1 MNNIDTTAVQ
11 GMPTHPLVARM
22 IEAHGGLERWNRL
35 SSMSAHL
42 SQGGVLWAMKGKA
55 GMLDDVDVTID
66 LHRQWTSHTPFGAA
80 GRHTSVTPDRAAI
93 GTGDGRVLEELAE
106 PRASFAGF
114 GLDTPWS
121 DLQLAYFTGYAMWN
135 YLTLPFAFALPGF
148 GFEELAPWQE
158 DGQELRRLRVHYPP
172 SVATH
177 CPAQTFYVSAD
188 GRLVRH
194 DYDVD
199 INGGTPA
206 VHYFHDYVTVGGI
219 SLPGRHLIYVRDT
232 DLGHQPEPVVVSI
245 ALGDVRFS

>member
-1 MNNIDTTAVQ
+1 
-11 GMPTHPLVARM
+11 M

-55 GMLDDVDVTID
+55 GMLDEVDVAIG

-80 GRHTSVTPDRAAI
+80 GLHTSVTPERAAI
-93 GTGDGRVLEELAE
+93 GTADGTVLAE
-106 PRASFAGF
+106 MAQPRASFAGF

-121 DLQLAYFTGYAMWN
+121 DLQLAYFVGYAMWN

-148 GFEELAPWQE
+148 EFDELAPWTE
-158 DGQELRRLRVHYPP
+158 DGQTLRRLRVRFP
-172 SVATH
+172 SSLATH
-177 CPAQTFYVSAD
+177 CPVQTFYVSAD
-188 GRLVRH
+188 GMLVRH

-206 VHYFHDYVTVGGI
+206 VHYFHDYATVDGI
-219 SLPGRHLIYVRDT
+219 SLPTRHLIYVRDA
-232 DLGHQPEPVVVSI
+232 DQGHQPEPVVVSI
-245 ALGDVRFS
+245 MVSNVKFS